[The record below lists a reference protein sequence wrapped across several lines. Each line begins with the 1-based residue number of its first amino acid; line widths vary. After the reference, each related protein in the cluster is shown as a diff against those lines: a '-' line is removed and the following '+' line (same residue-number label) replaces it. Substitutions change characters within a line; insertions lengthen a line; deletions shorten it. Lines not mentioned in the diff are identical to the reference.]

1 MSADSAPP
9 AHAGAVPLVPPPRIE
24 EALEI
29 VAAEDPRVVSQGSGG
44 ELRKAVGLVLGPTLL
59 VGVVAAPLTLDPH
72 QHALVAVLAFTM
84 VYWIT
89 EALPIPV
96 TSILALALCVVL
108 DVAPPEPG
116 AGGPATR
123 VFADFASPTLFLF
136 IGGFIVAQSM
146 MKYDLSRRMALRV
159 LALPGVASSTWM
171 VVAAF
176 GSLGAALSS
185 VIANGA
191 VAAMLL
197 PIALGIDRALSKL
210 IRAASPAAAAK
221 PRLQFSTALM
231 LMTAY
236 GITVGGLL
244 TPLGDPS
251 NLLGLGFIEE
261 RLGVDISFREWVALA
276 APIVAV
282 LFPVLCILV
291 LLLNRPE
298 VGRIPGARRL
308 VRQERDE
315 LGPLSRGEVNT
326 VIAFGIAIFLWLLP
340 TVVGLIAGRGSG
352 IHTLLSERLD
362 PSVVAIMAAALL
374 FALPVDWRR
383 RQFTLTWADATRIDW
398 GTVLLMGTGLTLGR
412 LMASTGLAELIGHSL
427 ANGLGGATPA
437 VIYAA
442 AAGIAILISETT
454 SNTASVGI
462 MVPIVPALT
471 AAGGDSLTAALIAV
485 FAATYGFMLPI
496 STSANAIAFSTGRIP
511 ITKMIRTGFAV
522 DISGVLII
530 VAGVTFMLR
539 FVHLS

>member
-9 AHAGAVPLVPPPRIE
+9 GHAAAVPLLVPPPRV
-24 EALEI
+24 EAAIEI
-29 VAAEDPRVVSQGSGG
+29 VAADDPRQGNGG

-59 VGVVAAPLTLDPH
+59 VGTVAAPLPLDPH
-72 QHALVAVLAFTM
+72 QHALVAVLGFTM

-108 DVAPPEPG
+108 DVAPPKPG

-159 LALPGVASSTWM
+159 LALPGVASSTWL

-176 GSLGAALSS
+176 GSLGAVLSS

-251 NLLGLGFIEE
+251 NLLGLGFIDE
-261 RLGVDISFREWVALA
+261 RLGVDISFREWVGLA

-282 LFPVLCILV
+282 LFPVLCVLV

-340 TVVGLIAGRGSG
+340 TVVGLIAGRSSG

-383 RQFTLTWADATRIDW
+383 RHFTLTWADATRIDW

-412 LMASTGLAELIGHSL
+412 LMASTGLAEMIGHSL
-427 ANGLGGATPA
+427 ANGLGSASPA
-437 VIYAA
+437 VIYAS

-471 AAGGDSLTAALIAV
+471 AAGGGDPLTAALIAV

-511 ITKMIRTGFAV
+511 ITRMIRTGFAV

-539 FVHLS
+539 FVHPS

>member
-1 MSADSAPP
+1 M
-9 AHAGAVPLVPPPRIE
+9 PLDV
-24 EALEI
+24 
-29 VAAEDPRVVSQGSGG
+29 
-44 ELRKAVGLVLGPTLL
+44 
-59 VGVVAAPLTLDPH
+59 H

-108 DVAPPEPG
+108 DVPPSGQG

-123 VFADFASPTLFLF
+123 VFADFATPTLFLF

-159 LALPGVASSTWM
+159 LALPGVASSTWL

-176 GSLGAALSS
+176 GSLGALLSS

-210 IRAASPAAAAK
+210 IRASSPEAAAK

-261 RLGVDISFREWVALA
+261 RLNVDISFREWVTLA

-282 LFPVLCILV
+282 LFPVLCLIV
-291 LLLNRPE
+291 LALNRPE
-298 VGRIPGARRL
+298 VGRIPGARQL
-308 VRQERDE
+308 VRKERSE
-315 LGPLSRGEVNT
+315 LGPMSRGEVNT

-340 TVVGLIAGRGSG
+340 TVVGLVAGRSSR
-352 IHTLLSERLD
+352 IHALLGERLD

-374 FALPVDWRR
+374 FALPVDWHR
-383 RQFTLTWADATRIDW
+383 RQFTLTWADAARIDW

-412 LMASTGLAELIGHSL
+412 LMASTGLAELIGQSL
-427 ANGLGGATPA
+427 AAGLGAA
-437 VIYAA
+437 SSVVIYAA

-471 AAGGDSLTAALIAV
+471 AAGGGDPLTAALIAV

-511 ITKMIRTGFAV
+511 ITRMIRTGFAV

-530 VAGVTFMLR
+530 VAGVTLMLR
-539 FVHLS
+539 FVHIS